1 MAEFKEHQKCLIS
14 DSVILKPL
22 KGYEQHYLVKS
33 SPLGFVFCSRIPT
46 TQELIVHYETTYS
59 RNDYL
64 SDITVKRYHELLD
77 GFEPYKRTGKLL
89 DIGSGIGHFLNEA
102 KKRGWEVYGT
112 EYTDEAIQKCEAL
125 GIRMQQGKLD
135 PSWYEESSFDVVTSI
150 EVLEHINNPVE
161 EIRNISRILR
171 PGGLFYFTTPN
182 FNSIE
187 RYLVK
192 SEYNVIHY
200 PEHLSYYT
208 KRTVDY
214 LLRNN
219 GFKKLRLLTTGVSL
233 TRIKTSLGKSQEDYV
248 SPTSSDE
255 KLRTELEKNRFLQFT
270 KTLLNG
276 ILNITAFG
284 SSLKGWYINNKNA

>member
-1 MAEFKEHQKCLIS
+1 MAEYNEHGKCLIS
-14 DSVILKPL
+14 DSTILKPL
-22 KGYEQHYLVKS
+22 KGYEKHYLVKS

-46 TQELIVHYETTYS
+46 TTELIAHYDTTYS
-59 RNDYL
+59 RTDYL
-64 SDITVKRYHELLD
+64 SDITIKRYHELLD
-77 GFEPYKRTGKLL
+77 EFEPYKQTCKLL
-89 DIGSGIGHFLNEA
+89 DIGSGIGYFLNEA

-112 EYTDEAIQKCEAL
+112 EYTNEAIQKCEAL

-135 PSWYEESSFDVVTSI
+135 SRWYGESMFDVVTSI

-161 EIRNISRILR
+161 EIRNISKILR

-182 FNSIE
+182 FNSLE
-187 RYLVK
+187 RYLLK

-214 LLRNN
+214 LLHNN
-219 GFKKLRLLTTGVSL
+219 RFKKLRLLTTGVSL

-255 KLRTELEKNRFLQFT
+255 KLRTELEKNRFMQFA
-270 KTLLNG
+270 KTVLNG
-276 ILNITAFG
+276 FLNITALG
-284 SSLKGWYINNKNA
+284 SSLKGWYINKKSA